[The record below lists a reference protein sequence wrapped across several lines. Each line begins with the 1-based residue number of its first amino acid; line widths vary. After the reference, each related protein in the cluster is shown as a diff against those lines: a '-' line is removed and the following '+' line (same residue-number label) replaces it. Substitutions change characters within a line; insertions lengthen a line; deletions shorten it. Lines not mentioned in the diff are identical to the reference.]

1 MKHVLAID
9 IGNTKTEYILGN
21 EDGEIKKRYK
31 SEGAN
36 YQAKGIEKCYS
47 ILSKGIEKLFS
58 NTKYNLENISFIYI
72 GAAGADSESDYKK
85 LHLLFTKLFKKIPFD
100 FENDG
105 MISLK
110 NGIIDKPG
118 LVITCGTGNIN
129 YAQNRTGDKLRLGGY
144 SMELGDKLGSETI
157 AKYISSNSAR
167 SFDHRDFASI
177 LPDLLVKDLK
187 LDNYFDLMEMTIES
201 EIATTIIK
209 AFLKACDLFDGKA
222 LEICWSL
229 TKEVLTIVEFFHKN
243 LLFTEEKFRVVLDGY
258 IFNTDNPFVKMI
270 RNSLHNRYPIELV
283 FPTTPPVFGAYYYAL
298 EKINIPLTKER
309 LDKLKDSYNKE
320 ILK

>member
-1 MKHVLAID
+1 MKHILAID

-21 EDGEIKKRYK
+21 QEGVIQKRYK

-36 YQAKGIEKCYS
+36 YQAKGLEKCYT
-47 ILSKGIEKLFS
+47 ILSKGLEKLFF
-58 NTKYNLENISFIYI
+58 NTKYNLDNISFIYI
-72 GAAGADSESDYKK
+72 GAAGADSESDYNN
-85 LHLLFTKLFKKIPFD
+85 LHLLFTKLFKKIPFA

-110 NGIIDKPG
+110 NGIIDEPG

-129 YAQNRTGDKLRLGGY
+129 YAQNRKGEKLRLGGY
-144 SMELGDKLGSETI
+144 CMELGDKLGSETI
-157 AKYISSNSAR
+157 AKYIASDCAR
-167 SFDHRDFASI
+167 SFDHRDYASI
-177 LPDLLVKDLK
+177 MPGLLIKDLK
-187 LDNYFDLMEMTIES
+187 LDNYFDLMEMDLES

-222 LEICWSL
+222 LEICWTL
-229 TKEVLTIVEFFHKN
+229 TKEVITIVEFFHKN
-243 LLFTEEKFRVVLDGY
+243 LLLTEKKFRVVLDGY

-270 RNSLHNRYPIELV
+270 KNSLHNRYPIELV
-283 FPTTPPVFGAYYYAL
+283 LPTTPPVFGAFYYAL

-309 LDKLKDSYNKE
+309 LEKLKLSYKKE
-320 ILK
+320 IS